1 MTGVRLEN
9 VSKQFKDSTALEDV
23 SFAVKDGEFVVILG
37 ASGSGKSTILRI
49 IAGLEV
55 QTRGHVYIGD
65 MLVDEYEPRDRN
77 IAMVFQSYALYPHL
91 RVYDNIAFALRVRK
105 VPREDDPDR
114 YRRRTRE
121 EIDDRVRRAADLLG
135 IGDTL
140 TKKPA
145 ELSGGQR
152 QRVAL
157 ARAIV
162 RDPEL
167 FLLDEP
173 LSNLDAKI
181 RSSARLELKR
191 IHEQLKQTFVFVTH
205 DQSEAMTLADRL
217 VVIDHGHLLQF
228 DTPENVLSRPA
239 NQFVASF
246 VGSPEM
252 MFLEGRIRAANGGF
266 AFELDPVRIS
276 VRGARA
282 PGPVTVGFRP
292 WDLTV
297 AKTAGPGAFPA
308 VVRGI
313 ERLGSSDLLFLEL
326 QGSGAP
332 GAPAMSGV
340 TVRAM
345 SRAYEYEVG
354 DSAGVTLAPDRAL
367 FFGADG
373 DRLDELEG
381 APAGP

>member
-1 MTGVRLEN
+1 MTGIRLEN
-9 VSKQFKDSTALEDV
+9 VTKRFKTTLAVDDV
-23 SFAVKDGEFVVILG
+23 TFSIRDGEFVVILG

-55 QTRGHVYIGD
+55 QTSGHVYIGD
-65 MLVDEYEPRDRN
+65 MQVDDYEPRDRN

-91 RVYDNIAFALRVRK
+91 RVYDNIAFGLRVRR

-114 YRRRTRE
+114 FRRRTRQ
-121 EIDDRVRRAADLLG
+121 EIDDRVRHAADLLG

-140 TKKPA
+140 RKKPS

-162 RDPEL
+162 RDPEA

-181 RSSARLELKR
+181 RSSARIELKR

-217 VVIDHGHLLQF
+217 VIVDHGRLLQF
-228 DTPENVLSRPA
+228 DTPENVLRSPA

-252 MFLEGRIRAANGGF
+252 VFLQGALTSVGGAY
-266 AFELDPVRIS
+266 AFELDPVRIP
-276 VRGARA
+276 VRGASS
-282 PGPVTVGFRP
+282 PGPTTIGFRP
-292 WDLTV
+292 WDLAV
-297 AKTAGPGAFPA
+297 DRAVGPGALSA
-308 VVRGI
+308 VVRGV
-313 ERLGSSDLLFLEL
+313 ERLGSSDQLFLEL
-326 QGSGAP
+326 NRASDHGVAPPSGVSLRAM
-332 GAPAMSGV
+332 APAYEFQIGDTVGV
-340 TVRAM
+340 TIRA
-345 SRAYEYEVG
+345 
-354 DSAGVTLAPDRAL
+354 DRAL

-373 DRLDELEG
+373 ARLDALEG
-381 APAGP
+381 GTA